1 MADVRRVS
9 PGLSRIM
16 EIVDENSSSLPEGA
30 YLELGRLL
38 VGENK
43 MENDQR
49 VIQPPAIPMD
59 FTLMQKINMLSDIFR
74 CKIRLVQVQENRG
87 SADGG
92 ELASLLQ
99 TITMRSMNGEYN
111 WMPTEIK
118 CSIDTIAS
126 MTNNQLY
133 HTVLRY
139 IDPINYRA
147 MYTYNLYLHHLD
159 IVCKYMPSV

>member
-1 MADVRRVS
+1 
-9 PGLSRIM
+9 M

-30 YLELGRLL
+30 YLELGRLI

-43 MENDQR
+43 MENGQR

-74 CKIRLVQVQENRG
+74 CKVRLVQVQKNRDEDT
-87 SADGG
+87 S
-92 ELASLLQ
+92 ELCSLLQ
-99 TITMRSMNGEYN
+99 SITMHKMSGDYN
-111 WMPTEIK
+111 WMPAEIK

-126 MTNNQLY
+126 MIEGQLY
-133 HTVLRY
+133 HMVLRY
-139 IDPINYRA
+139 IDPTNYRA
-147 MYTYNLYLHHLD
+147 VYMYNVYLHHFD